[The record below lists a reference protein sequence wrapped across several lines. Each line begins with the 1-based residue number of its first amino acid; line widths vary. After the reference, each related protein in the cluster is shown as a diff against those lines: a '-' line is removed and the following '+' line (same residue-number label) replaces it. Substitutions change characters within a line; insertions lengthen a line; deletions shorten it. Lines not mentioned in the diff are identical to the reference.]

1 MEEKSKLYSY
11 EVTFKGNRREIY
23 AANSEIKRESFVVVN
38 VEKGLDAGKVST
50 SKPLDEKDAEALP
63 RIQRVATQED
73 IERISRN
80 NEKEKNAFLF
90 CKEKIAE
97 LKLEMKLVEV
107 EMRFDGGKLTFYFT
121 SPQRVDFRELVKAL
135 AGIYH
140 TRIDLRQIGA
150 RDEARLISG
159 IGPCGRVQC
168 CSSCMSGFKEIT
180 AQQAKDQQ
188 LSINPVKISGNCGRY
203 ICCLAFEE
211 ECYLD
216 AYTKIPRAGS
226 YFTEQNGKKGEVVFV
241 DIFKERVQVK
251 FFEKIG
257 NEKPTVKYEW
267 FDREQIKAG
276 KCEESKQN
284 AASSKS
290 DERKGKENESVSKK

>member
-1 MEEKSKLYSY
+1 M
-11 EVTFKGNRREIY
+11 RRGSIVIV
-23 AANSEIKRESFVVVN
+23 S
-38 VEKGLDAGKVST
+38 VEKGFDYGKISI
-50 SKPLDEKDAEALP
+50 SKTISEKEAETLP
-63 RIQRVATQED
+63 KIQRVATQED

-80 NEKEKNAFLF
+80 SEKEKNAFRL
-90 CKEKIAE
+90 CKERIIE
-97 LKLEMKLVEV
+97 HKLEMKLVEV
-107 EMRFDGGKLTFYFT
+107 EMQFDGSKLTFYFT
-121 SPQRVDFRELVKAL
+121 SPQRVDFRELVKSL

-168 CSSCMSGFKEIT
+168 CSSCMNGFKEIT

-216 AYTKIPRAGS
+216 AYTKIPRAGTS
-226 YFTEQNGKKGEVVFV
+226 FTAQNGKKGEVVFV

-251 FFEKIG
+251 FLEKIA
-257 NEKPTVKYEW
+257 NEKPSVRYEW
-267 FDREQIKAG
+267 FSVEQIKAG
-276 KCEESKQN
+276 KCDEPKQSQFG
-284 AASSKS
+284 AQSKS
-290 DERKGKENESVSKK
+290 DEKTNERKENEFIPKK